1 MRYIA
6 LFFVIVLSLFTSHGA
21 SESYRADGCIKTEY
35 EGWPVKRESA
45 EEPARLGLGP
55 INYKLAPKPK
65 ASLPEK
71 VDLSSPNWAIKN
83 QRSLGTCAIFTMV
96 SLKEYITGE
105 RFSEAELTIRMASGR
120 FIKDTEAF
128 NSIDRGFS
136 IDEFLPFIRA
146 GLIPED
152 KSIVY
157 QLYNNYAKNRPKN
170 ERLACDPD
178 YRKSIEH
185 AKSACHDGKD
195 TGEFLPKW
203 IEEDK
208 VLFAESIHLIK
219 VARPIGFWRHSSS
232 LKFNIFKVNPY
243 DIDRLK
249 YILQF
254 VPVAIAMDCV
264 YTCNS
269 STHMIEGETS
279 HWWEKIKNN
288 QGDKAIIKLYGNSS
302 EEHVRKLESGEIA
315 IYSAHAVCLCG
326 YDDEI
331 GAFKFRN
338 SWGTGYANKGYG
350 YIHYEVF
357 KLPFKRY
364 YQTDKAKEA
373 ATLRQSS
380 VDVGHIY
387 QARVMVSHP
396 TMELEPDVLK
406 TIEESDPSVL
416 NQMLLEFKQ
425 RRAEKRL

>member
-21 SESYRADGCIKTEY
+21 SESYRKHGCIDTGYK
-35 EGWPVKRESA
+35 GWPVRRE
-45 EEPARLGLGP
+45 P
-55 INYKLAPKPK
+55 INTRSALGCGILRANLSKSLAE
-65 ASLPEK
+65 EK
-71 VDLSSPNWAIKN
+71 VDLPTKIDLRSSNWTVKN
-83 QRSLGTCAIFTMV
+83 QLGLATCAIFTMV

-120 FIKDTEAF
+120 CIKDTEAF

-157 QLYNNYAKNRPKN
+157 QLYNIYANNRPEN

-203 IEEDK
+203 IEEDE

-219 VARPIGFWRHSSS
+219 VARPVGFWSHSSS
-232 LKFNIFKVNPY
+232 LKFNIFSVNPC

-249 YILQF
+249 YILNF
-254 VPVAIAMDCV
+254 VPIAIAMHTIYSCDP
-264 YTCNS
+264 N
-269 STHMIEGETS
+269 THMIDTKRGD
-279 HWWEKIKNN
+279 WWDSIK
-288 QGDKAIIKLYGNSS
+288 DKRGCGAIIKLYNA
-302 EEHVRKLESGEIA
+302 HKQKLESSEIA
-315 IYSAHAVCLCG
+315 ISTPHAVCLCG
-326 YDDEI
+326 YDDTLK
-331 GAFKFRN
+331 AFKFRN
-338 SWGTGYANKGYG
+338 SWGETYANSGYG
-350 YIHYEVF
+350 YIDYEVF
-357 KLPFKRY
+357 TLMFNRY
-364 YQTDKAKEA
+364 YKTDNVKVAAK
-373 ATLRQSS
+373 LKQSS
-380 VDVGHIY
+380 GDVGHVY
-387 QARVMVSHP
+387 DARVMITHP
-396 TMELEPDVLK
+396 TMELDPDVLE
-406 TIEESDPSVL
+406 TIERKDPNVL